1 MSAVKS
7 PVMFWFSMVLVL
19 VVLGFV
25 ADRTLFLM
33 RAVDAT
39 GNVVDLSAANGSCSC
54 GRHCSYACTKFL
66 AQVSFQAAGTPAA
79 LWVSAGTAHGHDCPV
94 AQARYGIG
102 DQVPVIYNPHN
113 PTEAY
118 RNTFMDVWGTPLMAL
133 FFQIVTLISSF
144 GKRAHHY

>member
-1 MSAVKS
+1 MSAIKS
-7 PVMFWFSMVLVL
+7 PVMFWFSMVLAL

-33 RAVDAT
+33 RAVVTT
-39 GNVVDLSAANGSCSC
+39 GNVVDLSASNGSCSC
-54 GRHCSYACTKFL
+54 GRHCRYACTKFQ
-66 AQVSFQAAGTPAA
+66 AQVSFQATESPAA

-102 DQVPVIYNPHN
+102 DSVPVIYNPRN
-113 PTEAY
+113 PAEAY
-118 RNTFMDVWGTPLMAL
+118 RNSFADVWGTPLVAL

-144 GKRAHHY
+144 AKRAQHI